1 MMANQAFLYAGS
13 VLLLFWGIAHLFPT
27 KNVVEGFGDIS
38 LDSQRII
45 AMEWIIEGASLIF
58 IGLLVASV
66 TFVDYTSLVS
76 KTVYRIS
83 FLMLVALS
91 VISIM
96 TGFKINFVPYKL
108 CPAIFTTSAILIIL
122 GTYF

>member
-1 MMANQAFLYAGS
+1 MANQAFLYAGS

-45 AMEWIIEGASLIF
+45 AMEWIIEGVSLIF

-108 CPAIFTTSAILIIL
+108 CPAIFITSAILIIL

>member
-1 MMANQAFLYAGS
+1 MANQAFLYAGS

-45 AMEWIIEGASLIF
+45 AMEWIIEGVSLIF

-83 FLMLVALS
+83 FLMMVALS

>member
-1 MMANQAFLYAGS
+1 MANQAFLFAGS

-45 AMEWIIEGASLIF
+45 TMEWIIEGVSLIF

-66 TFVDYTSLVS
+66 TYVDYTSLVS
-76 KTVYRIS
+76 KTVYRFS
-83 FLMLVALS
+83 FLMLVALTI
-91 VISIM
+91 ISMM
-96 TGFKINFVPYKL
+96 TGFKINFAPYKL
-108 CPAIFTTSAILIIL
+108 CPAIFITSAILIIL
-122 GTYF
+122 GAYF

>member
-1 MMANQAFLYAGS
+1 MANQAFLFAGS

-45 AMEWIIEGASLIF
+45 TMEWIIEGVSLIF

-66 TFVDYTSLVS
+66 TYVDYTSLVA

-83 FLMLVALS
+83 FLMLVALTI
-91 VISIM
+91 ISMM

-122 GTYF
+122 GAYF

>member
-45 AMEWIIEGASLIF
+45 AMEWIIEGVSLIF

-108 CPAIFTTSAILIIL
+108 CPAIFITSAILIIL

>member
-1 MMANQAFLYAGS
+1 MANQAFLYAGS

-45 AMEWIIEGASLIF
+45 TMEWIIEGVSLIF

-108 CPAIFTTSAILIIL
+108 CPAIFITSAILIIL

>member
-1 MMANQAFLYAGS
+1 MANQAFLYAGS

-45 AMEWIIEGASLIF
+45 TMEWIIEGVSLIF

-66 TFVDYTSLVS
+66 TYVDYTSLVS

-108 CPAIFTTSAILIIL
+108 CPAIFITSSILIIL
-122 GTYF
+122 GAYF

>member
-1 MMANQAFLYAGS
+1 MANQAFLYAGS

-45 AMEWIIEGASLIF
+45 TMEWIIEGVSLIF

-66 TFVDYTSLVS
+66 TYVDYTSLVS
-76 KTVYRIS
+76 KTVYRFS

-91 VISIM
+91 IISMM

-108 CPAIFTTSAILIIL
+108 CPAIFITSAILIIL

>member
-1 MMANQAFLYAGS
+1 MMANQAFLFAGS

-45 AMEWIIEGASLIF
+45 TMEWIIEGVSLIF

-66 TFVDYTSLVS
+66 TYVDYTSLVA

-83 FLMLVALS
+83 FLMLVALTI
-91 VISIM
+91 ISMM

-122 GTYF
+122 GAYF

>member
-1 MMANQAFLYAGS
+1 MANQAFLYAGS

-45 AMEWIIEGASLIF
+45 AMEWIIEGVSLIF

-122 GTYF
+122 GAYF

>member
-1 MMANQAFLYAGS
+1 MANQAFLYAGS

-45 AMEWIIEGASLIF
+45 TMEWIIEGVSLIF

-83 FLMLVALS
+83 FLMLVALTI
-91 VISIM
+91 ISMM

-108 CPAIFTTSAILIIL
+108 CPAIFITSAILIIL
-122 GTYF
+122 GAYF

>member
-1 MMANQAFLYAGS
+1 MANQAFLYAGS

-45 AMEWIIEGASLIF
+45 AMEWIIEGVSLIF

>member
-1 MMANQAFLYAGS
+1 MANQAFLYAGS

-45 AMEWIIEGASLIF
+45 TMEWIIEGVSLIF

-66 TFVDYTSLVS
+66 TYVDYTRLVS

-91 VISIM
+91 IISMM

-108 CPAIFTTSAILIIL
+108 CPAIFITSAILIIL
-122 GTYF
+122 GVYF

>member
-1 MMANQAFLYAGS
+1 MANQAFLYAGS

-45 AMEWIIEGASLIF
+45 AMEWIIEGVSLIF

-108 CPAIFTTSAILIIL
+108 CPAIFITSAILIIL
-122 GTYF
+122 GAYF

>member
-1 MMANQAFLYAGS
+1 MANQAFLYAGS

-45 AMEWIIEGASLIF
+45 TMEWIIEGVSLIF

-66 TFVDYTSLVS
+66 TFVDYTSVVS
-76 KTVYRIS
+76 KTVYRFS
-83 FLMLVALS
+83 FLMLIALTI
-91 VISIM
+91 ISLM

>member
-1 MMANQAFLYAGS
+1 MANQAFLYAGS

-45 AMEWIIEGASLIF
+45 AMEWIIEGVSLIF

-122 GTYF
+122 GIYF

>member
-1 MMANQAFLYAGS
+1 MANQAFLYAGS

>member
-1 MMANQAFLYAGS
+1 MANQAFLYAGS
-13 VLLLFWGIAHLFPT
+13 VLLLFWGTAHLFPT
-27 KNVVEGFGDIS
+27 KNVVQGFGDIS

-45 AMEWIIEGASLIF
+45 TMEWIIEGVSLIF

-66 TFVDYTSLVS
+66 TYVDYTSVAA

-83 FLMLVALS
+83 FLMLIALTI
-91 VISIM
+91 ISIM

-108 CPAIFTTSAILIIL
+108 CPAIFTTAAILIIL
-122 GTYF
+122 GAYF

>member
-1 MMANQAFLYAGS
+1 MANQAFLYAGS

-45 AMEWIIEGASLIF
+45 TMEWIIEGVSLIF

-66 TFVDYTSLVS
+66 TYVDYTSLVS

-83 FLMLVALS
+83 FLMIVALS
-91 VISIM
+91 IISIM

-108 CPAIFTTSAILIIL
+108 CPAIFITSAILIIL
-122 GTYF
+122 GVYF

>member
-1 MMANQAFLYAGS
+1 MANQAFLYAGS

-27 KNVVEGFGDIS
+27 KDVVEGFGDIS

-45 AMEWIIEGASLIF
+45 AMEWIIEGVSLIF

-66 TFVDYTSLVS
+66 TYVDYTSLVS

-83 FLMLVALS
+83 FLMIVALS

-108 CPAIFTTSAILIIL
+108 CPAIFITSAILIIL
-122 GTYF
+122 GVYF

>member
-1 MMANQAFLYAGS
+1 MANQAFLYAGS

-45 AMEWIIEGASLIF
+45 TMEWIIEGVSLIF

-66 TFVDYTSLVS
+66 TYVDYTSLVS

-83 FLMLVALS
+83 FLMLVALTI
-91 VISIM
+91 ISIM

-108 CPAIFTTSAILIIL
+108 CPAIFITSSILIIL
-122 GTYF
+122 GAYF

>member
-1 MMANQAFLYAGS
+1 MANQAFLYAGS

-45 AMEWIIEGASLIF
+45 TMEWIIEGVSLIF

-66 TFVDYTSLVS
+66 TFVDYASLVS

-83 FLMLVALS
+83 FLMLIALTI
-91 VISIM
+91 ISIM

-108 CPAIFTTSAILIIL
+108 CPAIFITSAILIIL
-122 GTYF
+122 GAYF

>member
-1 MMANQAFLYAGS
+1 MANQAFLYAGS

-45 AMEWIIEGASLIF
+45 TMEWIIEGVSLIF

-66 TFVDYTSLVS
+66 TYVDYTSLVA

-83 FLMLVALS
+83 FLMLVALTI
-91 VISIM
+91 ISMM

-122 GTYF
+122 GAYF

>member
-45 AMEWIIEGASLIF
+45 TMEWIIEGVSLIF

-66 TFVDYTSLVS
+66 TYVDYTSLVS

-83 FLMLVALS
+83 FLMIVALS
-91 VISIM
+91 IISIM

-108 CPAIFTTSAILIIL
+108 CPAIFITSAILIIL
-122 GTYF
+122 GVYF

>member
-1 MMANQAFLYAGS
+1 
-13 VLLLFWGIAHLFPT
+13 
-27 KNVVEGFGDIS
+27 
-38 LDSQRII
+38 
-45 AMEWIIEGASLIF
+45 MEWIIEGVSLIF
-58 IGLLVASV
+58 IGLIVASV
-66 TFVDYTSLVS
+66 TYVDYTSLVS

-83 FLMLVALS
+83 FLMMVALS

>member
-1 MMANQAFLYAGS
+1 MANQAFLYAGS

-45 AMEWIIEGASLIF
+45 TMEWIIEGVSLIF

-66 TFVDYTSLVS
+66 TYVDYTSLVS
-76 KTVYRIS
+76 KTVYRFS
-83 FLMLVALS
+83 FLMLVALTI
-91 VISIM
+91 ISMM

-122 GTYF
+122 GAYF

>member
-1 MMANQAFLYAGS
+1 MANQAFLYAGS

-45 AMEWIIEGASLIF
+45 TMEWIIEGVSLIF

-66 TFVDYTSLVS
+66 TYIDYTSLVS

-83 FLMLVALS
+83 FLMLVALTI
-91 VISIM
+91 ISIM

-108 CPAIFTTSAILIIL
+108 CPAIFITSAILIIL
-122 GTYF
+122 GAYF

>member
-1 MMANQAFLYAGS
+1 MANQAFLYAGS

-45 AMEWIIEGASLIF
+45 TMEWIIEGVSLIF

-66 TFVDYTSLVS
+66 TYVDYTSLVS
-76 KTVYRIS
+76 KTVYRFS
-83 FLMLVALS
+83 FLMLVALTI
-91 VISIM
+91 ISMM

-108 CPAIFTTSAILIIL
+108 CPAIFITSAILIIL
-122 GTYF
+122 GAYF